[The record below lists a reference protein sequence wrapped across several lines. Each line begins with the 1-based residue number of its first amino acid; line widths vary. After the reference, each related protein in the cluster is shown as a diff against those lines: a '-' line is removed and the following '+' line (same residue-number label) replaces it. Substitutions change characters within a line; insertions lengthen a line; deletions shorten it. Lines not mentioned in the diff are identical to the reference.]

1 MIVIALLTAAFVPF
15 GRINVS
21 AESTVTVTAAEFGK
35 ENGQE
40 VTSATVKGISF
51 EFAQSTASNPPKYY
65 SSPSAVRTY
74 KNNKGMATKKET
86 DTVDK
91 QIYELFEVLL
101 KKSGVKKKDLM
112 DIWVRSFIKE
122 NLDLVS
128 ESDKKKFDK
137 LVF

>member
-1 MIVIALLTAAFVPF
+1 
-15 GRINVS
+15 
-21 AESTVTVTAAEFGK
+21 
-35 ENGQE
+35 
-40 VTSATVKGISF
+40 
-51 EFAQSTASNPPKYY
+51 
-65 SSPSAVRTY
+65 
-74 KNNKGMATKKET
+74 MATKKET

-91 QIYELFEVLL
+91 QLYELFDLLL

-128 ESDKKKFDK
+128 ESDKKKFYK

>member
-1 MIVIALLTAAFVPF
+1 
-15 GRINVS
+15 
-21 AESTVTVTAAEFGK
+21 
-35 ENGQE
+35 
-40 VTSATVKGISF
+40 
-51 EFAQSTASNPPKYY
+51 
-65 SSPSAVRTY
+65 
-74 KNNKGMATKKET
+74 MATKKDT
-86 DTVDK
+86 NTVDK
-91 QIYELFEVLL
+91 QIYELFEVVL

>member
-1 MIVIALLTAAFVPF
+1 
-15 GRINVS
+15 
-21 AESTVTVTAAEFGK
+21 
-35 ENGQE
+35 
-40 VTSATVKGISF
+40 
-51 EFAQSTASNPPKYY
+51 
-65 SSPSAVRTY
+65 
-74 KNNKGMATKKET
+74 MATKKET